1 MAGIIVWGTQ
11 RKECIPTYIH
21 PHHPDVP
28 SHLLAIVILTIMIHA
43 VEIFKYL
50 FKRPAPDADTTERS
64 VKESIVA
71 ILCTDLFFTVYHLIP
86 LVWLCVVAFPNI
98 DSATFQN
105 DNNCVNVIYIYSVIL
120 TISMV
125 FVVMFR
131 IVFTIVKI

>member
-1 MAGIIVWGTQ
+1 MFAFEIRGLL
-11 RKECIPTYIH
+11 
-21 PHHPDVP
+21 P